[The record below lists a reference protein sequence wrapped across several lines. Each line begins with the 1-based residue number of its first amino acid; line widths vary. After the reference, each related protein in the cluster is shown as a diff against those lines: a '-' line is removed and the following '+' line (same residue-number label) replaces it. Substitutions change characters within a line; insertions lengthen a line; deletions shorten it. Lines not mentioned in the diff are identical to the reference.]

1 MKKYLIILT
10 LIGSLLG
17 IHSQTVVK
25 MNVPVQAKEQVKVV
39 ILFDEQVPE
48 GMPVVLGLMGY
59 NITGGIEPFSYQ
71 WVQNG
76 NIVGTGDVV
85 IVTPKKG
92 DQFSLK
98 ATDKNKCYNTTVFN
112 MKVIS
117 RVDGQ
122 SDEENGFKVYPTIIT
137 DDVIHIEIGKSDKI
151 IHANIRIF
159 DMKGD
164 LMFQTFATE
173 NYIVN
178 HYLANG
184 IYFVSV
190 KTNEYHTVTKVIVQH

>member
-1 MKKYLIILT
+1 MKLHILILT

-25 MNVPVQAKEQVKVV
+25 MNVPIQAKEQVKVV

-85 IVTPKKG
+85 IITPQKG

-98 ATDKNKCYNTTVFN
+98 AIDKNKCYNTTTFN

-117 RVDGQ
+117 RIDGQ
-122 SDEENGFKVYPTIIT
+122 NDAESGFKVYPTIIK
-137 DDVIHIEIGKSDKI
+137 DNIIHIDMEKSDKI

-164 LMFQTFATE
+164 LMYQTFATE
-173 NYIVN
+173 SYIVN
-178 HYLANG
+178 HYLTNG
-184 IYFVSV
+184 TYFVSV
-190 KTNEYHTVTKVIVQH
+190 KTNEYHKVTKVIVQH